1 MNISYVFTLIT
12 CTYLSFSSIAIPYNK
27 QAGNDDIIDLHDI
40 FSDFFAETNVA
51 AFGDQQTQQAQFA
64 HAQATLDQQ
73 VQQQLTALPTGQGIK
88 TAWHTGSLPAIQKQ
102 QIGGDQVVEEPQAK
116 RLRTGKLFMLTF
128 FA

>member
-1 MNISYVFTLIT
+1 MH
-12 CTYLSFSSIAIPYNK
+12 LSFFSIAIPIQ

-88 TAWHTGSLPAIQKQ
+88 TAWHTGSLPAMQKQ
-102 QIGGDQVVEEPQAK
+102 QTGGDQVVEEPQAK
-116 RLRTGKLFMLTF
+116 RLRTGKSYLCLLLCV
-128 FA
+128 